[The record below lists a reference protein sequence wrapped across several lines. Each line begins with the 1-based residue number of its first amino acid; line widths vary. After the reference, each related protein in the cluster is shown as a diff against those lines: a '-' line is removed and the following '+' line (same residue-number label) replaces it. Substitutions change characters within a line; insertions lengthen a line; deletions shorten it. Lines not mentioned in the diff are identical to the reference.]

1 MFENFFSLFLKN
13 PEQARKIKYGIIKIP
28 LGNNRRDKVCYK
40 AEKGCLDI
48 ALIPVEWKETGGNCQ
63 KARKG
68 AFLER
73 SHSGRLCKN
82 KKPLQ
87 RGAKFV

>member
-13 PEQARKIKYGIIKIP
+13 LEPTRKVKYGIIKIP

-40 AEKGCLDI
+40 AEKGCLGI

-73 SHSGRLCKN
+73 SHSGRLNKN

-87 RGAKFV
+87 